1 MTYELGHTIL
11 DEATIRHRVREL
23 GEEISRDYAGKSVVC
38 VGVLKGSVIFLADLV
53 RAVDGCQVDIRLDFM
68 AVSSYGGSTESSGVV
83 KILKDLDT
91 DIQGR
96 HVLLVEDIVDSGLTL
111 SYLKRLLE
119 ERNPASFRVCVLLD
133 KPDRRRVTVPVDY
146 RGFVIPDEFVVGYGL
161 DCDGRWRNLPAVYQV
176 LS

>member
-1 MTYELGHTIL
+1 MTYELGHPML
-11 DEATIRHRVREL
+11 DEETLRHRVREL

-53 RAVDGCQVDIRLDFM
+53 RAVDGGQVDIHLDFM

-111 SYLKRLLE
+111 SYLKKLLE

-133 KPDRRRVTVPVDY
+133 KPERRRVDVPEDY

-161 DCDGRWRNLPAVYQV
+161 DCDGRWRNLPALHKIFV
-176 LS
+176 